1 MKAKLGRMPAAD
13 EVCQG
18 RLGRRDALISA
29 DKVSARP
36 VPVRPALA
44 AVGMRIR
51 RCAGH
56 VVVWSEGRPLEPA
69 GRILTL
75 TSTGIMAALRVQSGR
90 GPRAGHANF
99 PLLSGS
105 QICFRPAEAAPWQR
119 REISR
124 QLRILPL
131 SSRPVSATATA
142 CGPYSCVR
150 C

>member
-56 VVVWSEGRPLEPA
+56 VSFGA
-69 GRILTL
+69 
-75 TSTGIMAALRVQSGR
+75 R
-90 GPRAGHANF
+90 G
-99 PLLSGS
+99 
-105 QICFRPAEAAPWQR
+105 AP
-119 REISR
+119 
-124 QLRILPL
+124 
-131 SSRPVSATATA
+131 SSP
-142 CGPYSCVR
+142 PDEF
-150 C
+150 